1 MKNRRIYLKVKIKS
15 LAEEAKI
22 IRREER
28 KTRDQDL
35 RDGLHRHRVVE
46 VRIEARLT
54 QLAYAYLSGKTRQQV
69 EPNAVKPVNWSR
81 VKTMVQ
87 RYSFPTEFRVTD
99 FEAWTK
105 AA

>member
-28 KTRDQDL
+28 KMKDQDL
-35 RDGLHRHRVVE
+35 KAGLHRHRVVE
-46 VRIEARLT
+46 VRVEARLT
-54 QLAYAYLSGKTRQQV
+54 QLAYAYLSGKTYQQV
-69 EPNAVKPVNWSR
+69 EPNAKKPVNWSR
-81 VKTMVQ
+81 VKSMVQ
-87 RYSFPTEFRVTD
+87 RYAYPQPFKVEDLDRWV
-99 FEAWTK
+99 K